1 LLKGMKWWHAI
12 ILIALVAVAL
22 VPFSSQLPDGLE
34 WAAERLKLKGSEW
47 QLLKAPLADY
57 SFPSV
62 SGFIGSMLAVII
74 GVLSVSAVTYIVA
87 KVLLRRRSKGAG

>member
-1 LLKGMKWWHAI
+1 MLKGMKWWHAI

-47 QLLKAPLADY
+47 QLLKAPLAD
-57 SFPSV
+57 
-62 SGFIGSMLAVII
+62 
-74 GVLSVSAVTYIVA
+74 
-87 KVLLRRRSKGAG
+87 